1 MTTLVRTS
9 WFMQL
14 HDAIRNS
21 GVFLEMAQVGAEVVG
36 AKRPPAHPAEWL
48 GSQPSACPMARARLR
63 IRVGVVGLMLS
74 RPTQADADAARGHD
88 KAHPWSAA
96 APAVTLASEMPTG
109 TVL

>member
-1 MTTLVRTS
+1 
-9 WFMQL
+9 MQL

-63 IRVGVVGLMLS
+63 IRVGVVGLKPS
-74 RPTQADADAARGHD
+74 QSG
-88 KAHPWSAA
+88 PWSAKA
-96 APAVTLASEMPTG
+96 SGATLAAEVPTRA
-109 TVL
+109 VP

>member
-1 MTTLVRTS
+1 
-9 WFMQL
+9 
-14 HDAIRNS
+14 
-21 GVFLEMAQVGAEVVG
+21 
-36 AKRPPAHPAEWL
+36 
-48 GSQPSACPMARARLR
+48 MARARLR